1 MAAGLPE
8 PLINHLWTGPDGVTK
23 EGDLVYPEERV
34 WIEVEGDQH
43 RTDRKQWRTDVVR
56 HERLTDFGW
65 RVIRVTADDEAVR
78 ALETVERVRRAL
90 TRDQR

>member
-1 MAAGLPE
+1 MTE
-8 PLINHLWTGPDGVTK
+8 

-56 HERLTDFGW
+56 HERLADFGW

-78 ALETVERVRRAL
+78 PHETVERAGKAL
-90 TRDQR
+90 TRHQG